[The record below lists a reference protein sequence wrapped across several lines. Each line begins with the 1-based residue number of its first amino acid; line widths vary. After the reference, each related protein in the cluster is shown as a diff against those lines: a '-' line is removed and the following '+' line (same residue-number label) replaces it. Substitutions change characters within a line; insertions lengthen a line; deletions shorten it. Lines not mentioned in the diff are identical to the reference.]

1 MDPNST
7 TKALFNSITVAE
19 LNGNGDEVTRIV
31 SAAVQAGADPEEV
44 ARIMASAQFAVADR
58 LEEIQSMPPDG
69 APEAECLTITKAS
82 DVQARDVDWIWPG
95 WLPSGELT
103 LLAGRPGCG
112 KTTLAL
118 ALAANLSRGG
128 KWPTRDKS
136 KPATTIFWT
145 AEDSIEKTIV
155 PRLKACEADLDRIRF
170 LNYGKRIPFN
180 PAQHMD
186 VLRETIRAED
196 EVKLLIIDPVI
207 SVVQD
212 AKDSHRA
219 TDVRKGL
226 LALQNLIAERDIA
239 VLGITHFCKHSK
251 GADPLE
257 RMIGSQVWGAAS
269 RVVLIASIDQDTGK
283 RTLVQVKNN
292 LAEVSGAFEYTIE
305 VPMGHAVTAA
315 FFGEASGLTAQEVL
329 SRDEG
334 NPGDAEEATAVE
346 QAQEF
351 FTSLLDGMG
360 WVGTGKIDIEIKANH
375 IAVATFRR
383 ARTILKAR
391 GEVEC
396 RRSSS
401 GHFQWRIPGQEESSF
416 GPVN

>member
-1 MDPNST
+1 MVPPKTNT
-7 TKALFNSITVAE
+7 NALFNSIIVAE
-19 LNGNGDEVTRIV
+19 LNGDPDEVTRIAT
-31 SAAVQAGADPEEV
+31 AAIQAGADPKDVE
-44 ARIMASAQFAVADR
+44 RIMAAARFDLADR
-58 LEEIQSMPPDG
+58 IEDIRSLPAED
-69 APEAECLTITKAS
+69 APECLTMTKAS

-103 LLAGRPGCG
+103 LLGGRPGCG

-118 ALAANLSRGG
+118 ALAAILSRGG
-128 KWPTRDKS
+128 SWPTRDKS

-155 PRLKACEADLDRIRF
+155 PRLKACEADLSRIRF
-170 LNYGKRIPFN
+170 LNYGKRVPFN

-186 VLRETIRAED
+186 VLRETITTED
-196 EVKLLIIDPVI
+196 DVKLLIIDPVI
-207 SVVQD
+207 SVVQGV
-212 AKDSHRA
+212 KDSHRA
-219 TDVRKGL
+219 TDVRQGL

-239 VLGITHFCKHSK
+239 VLGITHFSKGSK

-257 RMIGSQVWGAAS
+257 RLIGSQVWGAAS
-269 RVVLIASIDQDTGK
+269 RVVLIASIDPDTGR

-292 LAEVSGAFEYTIE
+292 LAEVSGAFDYTIE

-334 NPGDAEEATAVE
+334 SPGDDEEATAVD
-346 QAQEF
+346 QAKEF
-351 FTSLLDGMG
+351 LIDLLDGMG
-360 WVGTGKIDIEIKANH
+360 WVGASKIDKELKTNH
-375 IAVATFRR
+375 VAVATFRR
-383 ARTILKAR
+383 ARSHLKAR

-396 RRSSS
+396 RRHE
-401 GHFQWRIPGQEESSF
+401 GRFQWRIPDQEDRQF